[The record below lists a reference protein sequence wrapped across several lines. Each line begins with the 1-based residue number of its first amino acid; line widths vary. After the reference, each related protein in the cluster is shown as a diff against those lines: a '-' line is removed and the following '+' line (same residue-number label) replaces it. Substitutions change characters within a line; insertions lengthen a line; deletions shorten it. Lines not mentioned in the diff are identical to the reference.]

1 MERWPF
7 QQMVLGKLD
16 IHMQKNK
23 FKPLSQLY
31 VKVTMKKTI
40 NVRAKTIKF
49 IEENRG
55 ELFDFWLG
63 K

>member
-1 MERWPF
+1 
-7 QQMVLGKLD
+7 MVLGKLD

-49 IEENRG
+49 IEENKG
-55 ELFDFWLG
+55 EKLCNDQVTIVLI
-63 K
+63 